1 MPSPRRSFLRRSAV
15 ALLAGATA
23 GCLSD
28 GTTTTDGPGAAGTD
42 TDAATDAATPT
53 ETASPTPTETATD
66 APTATDT
73 ATATPA
79 ADALGNADFAE
90 WLPAP
95 AAFDRE
101 GYRFTSFAPRDI
113 LDHESDLGD
122 GATEGLRGDP
132 SVPGIDRYAD
142 AAAFH
147 QIPPGVLVFEA
158 DLDREAT
165 AEDLRGRGLT
175 EAATREGFAVFTGD
189 RGAAALDESALVLAL
204 GAGGTEAGRSAVQ
217 AVVDAKAGAE
227 PRYVDAVADC
237 ERLTAALGS
246 AHLLR
251 GRTHSADDGL
261 TDAVAGGVGIEIG
274 ERETRVRTPAVFPEG
289 EVDEGALA
297 DWAADADVFY
307 GQSVETA
314 VDGRVAV
321 AAATVRTAEIE
332 TFRTGSPA
340 GSRRTETRTPEAIFG
355 LEYEATGDGVGTLE
369 ITHEGGDSISREQL
383 LVRGTG
389 FADVEG
395 VDQTAAGQWQGTT
408 SGDDATVVAGDRVTV
423 GVASDYEVAVVWEA
437 NDGDTSAT
445 LNQGSGPD
453 A

>member
-28 GTTTTDGPGAAGTD
+28 GTTTTDGPGGAGTD
-42 TDAATDAATPT
+42 TDAATDGATPT
-53 ETASPTPTETATD
+53 ATGTPSPTPTDTPTPTETAT
-66 APTATDT
+66 
-73 ATATPA
+73 ATPVP
-79 ADALGNADFAE
+79 DALGNADFAE

-132 SVPGIDRYAD
+132 AVPGIDSYAD

-158 DLDREAT
+158 ALDRQRT
-165 AEDLRGRGLT
+165 AGDLRGRGLT

-189 RGAAALDESALVLAL
+189 RGAAALGESALVLAL

-217 AVVDAKAGAE
+217 AVVDAKTGVG

-251 GRTHSADDGL
+251 GRTHAADEGLDG
-261 TDAVAGGVGIEIG
+261 AVAGGLGFEVGES
-274 ERETRVRTPAVFPEG
+274 ETRVRAPAVFPDG
-289 EVDEGALA
+289 EVDEGALT
-297 DWAADADVFY
+297 DWAADADAFY

-314 VDGRVAV
+314 VDGRVATAV
-321 AAATVRTAEIE
+321 ATVPTGEIE

-340 GSRRTETRTPEAIFG
+340 GSDRTGTRAPEAIFG
-355 LEYEATGDGVGTLE
+355 FEYEATGDGVGALE
-369 ITHEGGDSISREQL
+369 ITHEGGDSIPRAELS
-383 LVRGTG
+383 VRGTG
-389 FADVEG
+389 FADVES
-395 VDQTAAGQWQGTT
+395 VDQTAAGQWRGTA
-408 SGDDATVVAGDRVTV
+408 SGDDHAIVAGDRVTV
-423 GVASDYEVAVVWEA
+423 GVASDYEIGVVWEA
-437 NDGDTSAT
+437 SDGDTSAT
-445 LNQGSGPD
+445 LDRGSGPD